1 MAVHDIVIVGAN
13 FAGIGTAHYLLR
25 HTVPALETRNKSTT
39 YRVILISPS
48 THFFWK
54 IGAPRTLINDKLI
67 PLDKAFVPIADGFK
81 EYSAEKF
88 TLVLGTAT
96 ALDENR
102 KTITIKPVAPS
113 TTTSVS
119 YSSIIVATGTTS
131 ASPLWTLHGSHEES
145 IAAFKQ
151 LHKSLPEASTILIA
165 GGGPAGTETA
175 GEIGYNYPKAELTIL
190 SGSKH
195 LLPRLT
201 PSIGA
206 AAESKLAA
214 FGVKTIHNVRVV
226 SATPNGKKT
235 TLELSDNTVQI
246 VDIYI
251 DATGG
256 RPNSDFLPA
265 SWLDDKGK
273 VITDHKTLRGPVTG
287 VYAVGD
293 VASYSSGGILDV
305 LNGVRP
311 LCSSIQIDLSASSQG
326 AAETKQQ

>member
-67 PLDKAFVPIADGFK
+67 PLEKAFIPIADAFK

-96 ALDENR
+96 SLDENR
-102 KTITIKPVAPS
+102 KTITISPVSPS
-113 TTTSVS
+113 ITTSVS
-119 YSSIIVATGTTS
+119 YSTIIIATGTTS

-151 LHKSLPEASTILIA
+151 MHKSLPEASTILVA

-175 GEIGYNYPKAELTIL
+175 GESPSPHIFFPPFL
-190 SGSKH
+190 S
-195 LLPRLT
+195 L
-201 PSIGA
+201 
-206 AAESKLAA
+206 
-214 FGVKTIHNVRVV
+214 
-226 SATPNGKKT
+226 
-235 TLELSDNTVQI
+235 
-246 VDIYI
+246 
-251 DATGG
+251 
-256 RPNSDFLPA
+256 
-265 SWLDDKGK
+265 
-273 VITDHKTLRGPVTG
+273 
-287 VYAVGD
+287 
-293 VASYSSGGILDV
+293 
-305 LNGVRP
+305 
-311 LCSSIQIDLSASSQG
+311 
-326 AAETKQQ
+326 

>member
-13 FAGIGTAHYLLR
+13 IAGIGTAHYLLR
-25 HTVPALETRNKSTT
+25 HTVPALEARNKSTT

-67 PLDKAFVPIADGFK
+67 PLDKVFVPIADGFK

-102 KTITIKPVAPS
+102 KTIAIKPLSPS

-119 YSSIIVATGTTS
+119 YSTVIIATGTTS

-151 LHKSLPEASTILIA
+151 LHKSLPDASTILIA

-175 GEIGYNYPKAELTIL
+175 G
-190 SGSKH
+190 
-195 LLPRLT
+195 
-201 PSIGA
+201 
-206 AAESKLAA
+206 
-214 FGVKTIHNVRVV
+214 
-226 SATPNGKKT
+226 
-235 TLELSDNTVQI
+235 
-246 VDIYI
+246 
-251 DATGG
+251 
-256 RPNSDFLPA
+256 
-265 SWLDDKGK
+265 
-273 VITDHKTLRGPVTG
+273 
-287 VYAVGD
+287 
-293 VASYSSGGILDV
+293 
-305 LNGVRP
+305 
-311 LCSSIQIDLSASSQG
+311 
-326 AAETKQQ
+326 